1 VIVVAIDSGT
11 EGDTWDKVHA
21 YASRKGLAIPI
32 AIDSP
37 DGESPGPAARSLSVP
52 SLPAL
57 YVLDKEGNLRVI
69 HIGYEASEDLE
80 HSLKM
85 QIDRLL

>member
-1 VIVVAIDSGT
+1 M
-11 EGDTWDKVHA
+11 
-21 YASRKGLAIPI
+21 
-32 AIDSP
+32 
-37 DGESPGPAARSLSVP
+37 SVP